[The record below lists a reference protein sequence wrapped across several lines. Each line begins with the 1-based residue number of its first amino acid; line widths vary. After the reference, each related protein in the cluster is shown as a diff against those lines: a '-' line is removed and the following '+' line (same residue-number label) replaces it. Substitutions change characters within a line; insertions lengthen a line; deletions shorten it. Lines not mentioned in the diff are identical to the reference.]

1 MRKFYLFQIEKID
14 AFERCQGLTADQ
26 VASEGRWCHDALPIT
41 CEFACAIQ
49 QGKNVTVHFHV
60 GMIYLVSNIIVY

>member
-1 MRKFYLFQIEKID
+1 MLGTFSR
-14 AFERCQGLTADQ
+14 
-26 VASEGRWCHDALPIT
+26 CHDALPIT